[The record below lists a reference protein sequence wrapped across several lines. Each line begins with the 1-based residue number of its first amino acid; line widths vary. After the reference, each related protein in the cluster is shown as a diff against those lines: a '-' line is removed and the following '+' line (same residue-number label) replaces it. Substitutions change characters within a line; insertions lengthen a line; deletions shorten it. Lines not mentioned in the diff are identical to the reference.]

1 MNGNGKWCAQDKNKN
16 KQKPYV
22 HKKDVFDDIINK
34 YLQKI
39 YDQRR
44 KLLILREEGIENYKA
59 FKKAYTNYNNDLI
72 AIDTSLVKNIP
83 GLRMTRG

>member
-59 FKKAYTNYNNDLI
+59 FKKAYMNENDELTV
-72 AIDTSLVKNIP
+72 IDTSSVENIP
-83 GLRMTRG
+83 DSRMTQG